1 MLQDIGRAIKVLN
14 VKTIIISL
22 YLYNQSKTTRA
33 TVNLYNF
40 YLFIKEIYKHS
51 DMVEILNTVNTSW

>member
-1 MLQDIGRAIKVLN
+1 MSQDIGRAIKVLN

-40 YLFIKEIYKHS
+40 YLLKEIYKHS